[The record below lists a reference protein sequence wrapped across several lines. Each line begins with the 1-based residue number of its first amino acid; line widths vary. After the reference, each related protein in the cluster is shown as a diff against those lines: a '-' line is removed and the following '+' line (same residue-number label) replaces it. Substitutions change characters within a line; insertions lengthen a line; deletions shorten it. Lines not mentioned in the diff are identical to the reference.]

1 MKLGRLTP
9 LGSELFG
16 EYIVKVR
23 QDSQAELP
31 KDFLA
36 SNLYF
41 EAIDEET
48 DVVFRKFK
56 TRFEVAKYL
65 DSLVRSAG
73 LRNIEQDVR
82 FWEALTAFYFDL
94 LCPADKNKKR
104 KVLRTERYI
113 PLADYNRYYK
123 HLLLGPFLVYRAHI
137 DKPER
142 TFGLLS
148 KPLDTAGELYENI
161 AGRQERVTNPA
172 VVEAATRLY
181 FSPQDNNLKS
191 GAGGKGAGSPRR
203 LAIVLD
209 QFDLTW
215 DLYSATADEIMNI
228 LPKEFDKFA
237 KSS

>member
-1 MKLGRLTP
+1 MRLGRLTP

-16 EYIVKVR
+16 EYIAKVR

-31 KDFLA
+31 KDFLS

-41 EAIDEET
+41 EVIDEEIE
-48 DVVFRKFK
+48 VVFRKFK
-56 TRFEVAKYL
+56 TRFEVGKYL
-65 DSLVRSAG
+65 DSLVRSSG
-73 LRNIEQDVR
+73 LRNTEQDVR

-94 LCPADKNKKR
+94 LCPFDKNKKR
-104 KVLRTERYI
+104 KVLRTEKYI
-113 PLADYNRYYK
+113 PQADYNRYYK

-142 TFGLLS
+142 ALGLLC
-148 KPLDTAGELYENI
+148 KPPHTVDDLYENI

-172 VVEAATRLY
+172 VVEVATRLY
-181 FSPQDNNLKS
+181 FNPETKNLKP

-203 LAIVLD
+203 LAVVLD

-215 DLYSATADEIMNI
+215 DLYSATADEIMSL
-228 LPKEFDKFA
+228 LPKEFDKFR
-237 KSS
+237 K